1 VSAYEVGV
9 PAPVPEP
16 KATVV
21 STHPSPGSGALLALC
36 SMSLVQLGAA
46 LSPPLFE
53 RAGVA
58 GVTWLRLAFGAL
70 LLLVWARPRIR
81 GRAPRDLWGAVA
93 LGVASAAMTLAFMLA
108 IDRVPLGVVVTIE
121 FLGPLTVALVG
132 ARRLRD
138 GIWVALAGGGVAL
151 LTLGHGAGGSLDAL
165 GLLLAAAAGTGWGCY
180 ILLTRHVGRAWTGV
194 QGLAVAMAVAAVV
207 SAPVGIADGGSR
219 LASPHVL
226 IACIGLAV
234 LLPVLP
240 YSLEMAALRRL
251 PASSFG
257 VLMSLE
263 PGIGALLGFLVLG
276 QDLAAT
282 GVIAIAMVIAASAGA
297 TATVSN
303 ADGSG

>member
-16 KATVV
+16 TAAVR
-21 STHPSPGSGALLALC
+21 THPSPGSGALLALC

-46 LSPPLFE
+46 LSPPLFA

-58 GVTWLRLAFGAL
+58 GVTWLRLAAGAL
-70 LLLVWARPRIR
+70 LLLAWARPRIK

-132 ARRLRD
+132 ARRWRD
-138 GIWVALAGGGVAL
+138 GIWVALAAGGVAL
-151 LTLGHGAGGSLDAL
+151 LTLGHGAGGSLDPL
-165 GLLLAAAAGTGWGCY
+165 GLALAAAAGTGWGCY
-180 ILLTRHVGRAWTGV
+180 ILLTRHVGQAWTGV

-207 SAPVGIADGGSR
+207 SAPVGIADGGTR
-219 LASPHVL
+219 LTEPGVL

-276 QDLAAT
+276 QNLATA